1 MGEPSS
7 DSISLRHFDD
17 VEVAVVSAG
26 VLSDWEP
33 YFAPGQ
39 EWITPDTDVDARGA
53 ATGGLN
59 WMLIRTPSA
68 VVLVDPSTF
77 EPGQVIGRA
86 TLEAGFA
93 LEAALE
99 ALGVSAHQVTHVV
112 ISHLHPDHVCGVVA
126 RGADSPRFH
135 RAVHVVPQRDWQ
147 ALVIDDELGTAQELL
162 RQLGPVRDAGL
173 LRLVDGDAEVCA
185 GVSVLDAPGESPGH
199 VCVRTET
206 SVGDVIYLGDLVHF
220 PAEIAH
226 IDWFAVRDKPAEQLV
241 ASRRRVFGEA
251 RPETTF
257 VYTHARFPAWG
268 RLQSA
273 APDGWTWRY
282 LD

>member
-1 MGEPSS
+1 MAEPSL
-7 DSISLRHFDD
+7 DSISLRRFGE
-17 VEVAVVSAG
+17 VEVAVVNAG

-33 YFAPGQ
+33 YFAPDQ
-39 EWITPDTDVDARGA
+39 AWITSDTDVDARGV

-86 TLEAGFA
+86 TLAAGLA
-93 LEAALE
+93 LESALAALS
-99 ALGVSAHQVTHVV
+99 VSADQVTHVV
-112 ISHLHPDHVCGVVA
+112 VSHLHPDHVCGLVA
-126 RGADSPRFH
+126 RGADSPRFPG
-135 RAVHVVPQRDWQ
+135 AVHVLPQRDWQ
-147 ALVIDDELGTAQELL
+147 AFVADDELGTAHELL
-162 RQLGPVRDAGL
+162 HQLGPVRDAGL
-173 LRLVDGDAEVCA
+173 LRLVDGDAEVCT

-199 VCVRTET
+199 LCVRVET
-206 SVGDVIYLGDLVHF
+206 SAGDVIYLGDLVHF

-226 IDWFAVRDKPAEQLV
+226 IDWFAVRDRPAEQLV

-257 VYTHARFPAWG
+257 VYTHGRFPAWG
-268 RLQSA
+268 RLEPS